1 MLAGGAAASCE
12 ISSRGVVEQSLLVI
26 PLGDLARV
34 CLQSPLLESIQP
46 FPVIAPSVAADCQR
60 QRSQY
65 ASSATEVRAR
75 RWLVNDGAHSEA
87 RIELRLISAAAHAAA
102 SAASAAAA
110 VAATAVASIAAAAA
124 TVASASPCAIE
135 PALEPRFY

>member
-34 CLQSPLLESIQP
+34 CLQLPLLESIQP

-87 RIELRLISAAAHAAA
+87 RIELRLISAAAHAAGTVLLLSLNDRSRRA
-102 SAASAAAA
+102 QIHVEAHGEA
-110 VAATAVASIAAAAA
+110 VMRQFQGLPVHGA
-124 TVASASPCAIE
+124 E
-135 PALEPRFY
+135 